1 MDLKI
6 LTQFK
11 NILLRLK
18 KEIERKIKGFQK
30 NPDFG
35 NDVDPDEETEES
47 EAISTQLAIAQDYKE
62 RLTNIESA
70 LNRIKKGKYGICE
83 KCGKEISLDVLKA
96 APESRLCKECKRKKS
111 NRQ

>member
-11 NILLRLK
+11 NVLFRLK

-30 NPDFG
+30 KPDFG
-35 NDVDPDEETEES
+35 SDVDPDEETGES
-47 EAISTQLAIAQDYKE
+47 EQFGSQLAIAQDYKE
-62 RLTNIESA
+62 RLTNVESA
-70 LNRIKKGKYGICE
+70 LNKIKKGKYGICE

-96 APESRLCKECKRKKS
+96 APESRLCKECKKK
-111 NRQ
+111 R